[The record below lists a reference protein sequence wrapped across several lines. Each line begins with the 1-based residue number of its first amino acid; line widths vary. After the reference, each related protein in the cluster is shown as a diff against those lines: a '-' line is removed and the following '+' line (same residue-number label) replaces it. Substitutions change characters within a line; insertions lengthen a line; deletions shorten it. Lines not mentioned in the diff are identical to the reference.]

1 MSISIRRIM
10 AFCAIGVSILGSG
23 NEAFAQANGKVVVF
37 AAASLAT
44 ALNAIQPIFL
54 KDTGKTVVFSYGS
67 SGVLAKQIEQGA
79 PADVFISAD
88 TKWIDYLQKKIFSR
102 KAHAAIFWAMI
113 SFWSS
118 RREAIRVLKIKP
130 GFDLAKATA
139 DGKIAVCTIAS
150 CPAGIYAK
158 DAFTKLGV
166 WSAVEPK
173 LAQANNVRDAL
184 ALVARG
190 EAKFG
195 VVYKTDAKA
204 EPKVRLVD
212 VFPADSH
219 APIVYPVAVVASS
232 KNTDAATFEAFLSSQ
247 AAVKIL
253 AGQGFKFLSKPSE

>member
-1 MSISIRRIM
+1 
-10 AFCAIGVSILGSG
+10 
-23 NEAFAQANGKVVVF
+23 
-37 AAASLAT
+37 
-44 ALNAIQPIFL
+44 
-54 KDTGKTVVFSYGS
+54 
-67 SGVLAKQIEQGA
+67 
-79 PADVFISAD
+79 
-88 TKWIDYLQKKIFSR
+88 
-102 KAHAAIFWAMI
+102 MI

-118 RREAIRVLKIKP
+118 RPEAIRSLKIKP
-130 GFDLAKATA
+130 GFDLAKATG

-204 EPKVRLVD
+204 EPKVRVVD

-232 KNTDAATFEAFLSSQ
+232 KNADAATFEAFLSSQ

-253 AGQGFKFLSKPSE
+253 TGQGFKFLSKPSE